1 MRLIIQDFKFYKK
14 NSFSKK
20 SIAVLI
26 NPCFHAMLLYR
37 ISNWLYLNKLGFISK
52 FIWLINRI
60 IFNVDIDYRAKIN
73 GGVMLVHGLGVVIGS
88 EVEIMSNVKIYQ
100 GVTIGG
106 NNGQK
111 LKYNNK
117 IITQPVINENVTIG
131 PNSNIFGPV
140 IIHKNKFI
148 KAGEIIS
155 SNLKNIN

>member
-106 NNGQK
+106 
-111 LKYNNK
+111 
-117 IITQPVINENVTIG
+117 E
-131 PNSNIFGPV
+131 
-140 IIHKNKFI
+140 
-148 KAGEIIS
+148 
-155 SNLKNIN
+155 